1 MMRPGDSR
9 AELRRALRALP
20 AKRRRA
26 LARAVREGRAV
37 DDPRDAASAVAWARR
52 IQAVPIPGWL
62 LPREKPHGRRAVL
75 WLLHGAWISAVVV
88 AAVLVPAWRAGGI
101 VRWRAHASG
110 ALERTRSRA
119 TKPRAPRGVGER
131 GRLPPPA
138 LAHRRQHS

>member
-101 VRWRAHASG
+101 VRWLVVGAVLYSVASG
-110 ALERTRSRA
+110 QWLLALTLRARWNAPEAERRNR
-119 TKPRAPRGVGER
+119 E
-131 GRLPPPA
+131 L
-138 LAHRRQHS
+138 LEE

>member
-1 MMRPGDSR
+1 MRPGDSR

-101 VRWRAHASG
+101 VRWLVVGAVLYSVASG
-110 ALERTRSRA
+110 QWLLALTLRARWNAPEAERRNR
-119 TKPRAPRGVGER
+119 E
-131 GRLPPPA
+131 L
-138 LAHRRQHS
+138 LEE

>member
-9 AELRRALRALP
+9 AELRRALRGLP

-37 DDPRDAASAVAWARR
+37 DDPRDAALAVARARR

-101 VRWRAHASG
+101 VRWLVVGAVLYSVASG
-110 ALERTRSRA
+110 QWLLALTLRARWNAPEAERRNR
-119 TKPRAPRGVGER
+119 E
-131 GRLPPPA
+131 L
-138 LAHRRQHS
+138 LEE